1 MPRPNPVLRCPM
13 CNGMIVSVTP
23 YVVRDEQGNRIPVGK
38 RCAASVHRAGQQG
51 VALPDGRRVYP
62 LTRARL

>member
-1 MPRPNPVLRCPM
+1 M